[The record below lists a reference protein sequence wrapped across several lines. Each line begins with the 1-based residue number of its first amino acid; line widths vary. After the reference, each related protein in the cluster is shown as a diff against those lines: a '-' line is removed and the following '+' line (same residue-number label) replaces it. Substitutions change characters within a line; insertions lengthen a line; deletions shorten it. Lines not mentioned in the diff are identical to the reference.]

1 MNSEESAFSQDQQ
14 NREITLANMA
24 SYYRVLLEN
33 VPDALFVLNTEWKI
47 TFANTWAEEIFGY
60 SREDLDLRS
69 LADLLI
75 QPTQAM
81 PKIQEITLLPPDGQ
95 GRSVECFARHQSGN
109 VLPVEISAVRSQTS
123 QGTMIMVSVREI
135 SARKQAEQTMR
146 KLSHA
151 VRFSSAMT
159 IIADRSGCIEYV
171 NRKFIEVTGFAEEDV
186 CGQQMVQFYQ
196 TDSTNNAYGEL
207 WETVTVGQEWQGE
220 LQARRKNN
228 QDYWARMLVA
238 PVLEDNGDLSSVV
251 VMQEDI
257 TVQKQYERS
266 LHEAMEAAKAA
277 NAAKSEFLA
286 NMSHEIRTPLNAVIG
301 LAQLCIQ
308 TSLNPQQRDYLDKIA
323 SSAQSLLGIINDI
336 LDFSKIEANK
346 LELEETNFGLD
357 SVFKNVSTMLSIR
370 ALEKNIELLFD
381 VPPSLPAQLV
391 GDPLRL
397 GQILTNLTNNAV
409 KFTERGE
416 VVIAVEELERATD
429 IIRLR
434 FTVRDTGIGIPAEQ
448 LSQLFQS
455 FTQVDSSTTR
465 KYGGTGLGL
474 AICKRLVEMMG
485 GEIRIQSTVHQGTSF
500 SFELSLRMASSR
512 PASRQMIANCRN
524 LRALIVDDNR
534 TSCQILEQQLQALE
548 LQTEAVHSGEEA
560 LRRVGRGAFDLVL
573 IDWRLGGGM
582 DGIRTAKL
590 IGSELELEKL
600 PKILL
605 VTAYGRDDL
614 WPRAQQ
620 AGVSGMLIKP
630 IQKLA
635 LHTALNNLLQPNT
648 DPDGTDSFQSNKMVE
663 PDLSKIRGSRIL
675 LVEDNELNQQLATE
689 LLRQRN
695 FVVDVAPNGQEALN
709 VLRRQ
714 SYDLV
719 LMDVQM
725 PVMDGYEAT
734 RFLRRLQQ
742 FKELPIIAMTANA
755 LHTDREQA
763 LEVGMSDHI
772 PKPIELQL
780 LLSKLLQWI
789 PPKKNETTVP
799 ANQPLESPPKE
810 LPANV
815 PGLAIATA
823 LNRLNQNTS
832 LYLRLLEVFQR
843 NQSSTAEKMQELLAE
858 ENLVDAARLA
868 HTLKGIAGSLGA
880 KGLETASRTAEAQL
894 REGNVVPDSLATLEK
909 DLKQVLKAVADLLAR

>member
-1 MNSEESAFSQDQQ
+1 MNSEESALSQDQQ

-159 IIADRSGCIEYV
+159 IIADRNGCIEYV
-171 NRKFIEVTGFAEEDV
+171 NRKFTEVTGFAEEDV

-196 TDSTNNAYGEL
+196 TDSTNNAYEEL

-257 TVQKQYERS
+257 TVQKQYEQS

-308 TSLNPQQRDYLDKIA
+308 TRLNPQQRDYLDKIA

-346 LELEETNFGLD
+346 LELEETNFSLD

-381 VPPSLPAQLV
+381 VPPSLPEQLV

-448 LSQLFQS
+448 LSQLFRS

-485 GEIRIQSTVHQGTSF
+485 GEIRVQSTVHQGTSF

-512 PASRQMIANCRN
+512 PVSRQMIANCRN

-534 TSCQILEQQLQALE
+534 ASCQILEQQLQALE

-600 PKILL
+600 PKLLL

-620 AGVSGMLIKP
+620 AGVGGMLIKP

-635 LHTALNNLLQPNT
+635 LHTALNNLLQPNA
-648 DPDGTDSFQSNKMVE
+648 DSDGTDPFQSSKMAE

-695 FVVDVAPNGQEALN
+695 FAVDVAPNGQEALN

-734 RFLRRLQQ
+734 RFLRRLPQ

-763 LEVGMSDHI
+763 LEVGMNDHI

-789 PPKKNETTVP
+789 PPKKNETTVST
-799 ANQPLESPPKE
+799 NQPLESPPKE

-832 LYLRLLEVFQR
+832 LYLRLLDVFQR
-843 NQSSTAEKMQELLAE
+843 NQSNTAEKMQELLAE
-858 ENLVDAARLA
+858 ENLVEAARLA

-894 REGNVVPDSLATLEK
+894 REGNVIPDSMAALEK
-909 DLKQVLKAVADLLAR
+909 ELKQVLQAVADLLAR

>member
-1 MNSEESAFSQDQQ
+1 MNSEESTFFQDQQ

-33 VPDALFVLNTEWKI
+33 IPDALFVLNTEWKI

-75 QPTQAM
+75 QPPQAM

-123 QGTMIMVSVREI
+123 QGTMIMVSMREI

-151 VRFSSAMT
+151 VRFSSVMT
-159 IIADRSGCIEYV
+159 IIADRNGCIEYV

-266 LHEAMEAAKAA
+266 LHEAIEAAKAA

-308 TSLNPQQRDYLDKIA
+308 TRLNPQQRDYLDKIA
-323 SSAQSLLGIINDI
+323 SSAQSLLSIINDI

-346 LELEETNFGLD
+346 LELEETNFSLD

-381 VPPSLPAQLV
+381 VPPSLPEQLV

-397 GQILTNLTNNAV
+397 GQILTNLANNAV

-416 VVIAVEELERATD
+416 VVIAVEEVERATD

-434 FTVRDTGIGIPAEQ
+434 FIVRDTGIGIPAEQ
-448 LSQLFQS
+448 LSQLFRS

-474 AICKRLVEMMG
+474 AICKRLVETMG
-485 GEIRIQSTVHQGTSF
+485 GEIVVQSTVHQGTSF
-500 SFELSLRMASSR
+500 SFELSLRTASSR
-512 PASRQMIANCRN
+512 PVSRQMIANCRN

-534 TSCQILEQQLQALE
+534 TSCQILEQQLRALE

-560 LRRVGRGAFDLVL
+560 LLRVGRGAFDLVL

-605 VTAYGRDDL
+605 ITAYGRDDL

-620 AGVSGMLIKP
+620 AGVGGMLIKP

-635 LHTALNNLLQPNT
+635 LYTALNNLLQP
-648 DPDGTDSFQSNKMVE
+648 DAELGGTDFFQSNKIAE
-663 PDLSKIRGSRIL
+663 PELSKIRGSKIL

-734 RFLRRLQQ
+734 HFLRRLPQ
-742 FKELPIIAMTANA
+742 FKDLPIIAMTANA
-755 LHTDREQA
+755 LHTDRKQA
-763 LEVGMSDHI
+763 LEVGMNDHI
-772 PKPIELQL
+772 PKPIKLQL

-789 PPKKNETTVP
+789 PPKKSETTVP
-799 ANQPLESPPKE
+799 TNQSLELPPKE

-832 LYLRLLEVFQR
+832 LYLRLLDVFQR
-843 NQSSTAEKMQELLAE
+843 NQFNTVEKMQELLAE
-858 ENLVDAARLA
+858 PNLVEAARLA

-909 DLKQVLKAVADLLAR
+909 ELKQVLKAVADLLAR

>member
-1 MNSEESAFSQDQQ
+1 MNSEESALSQDQQ

-159 IIADRSGCIEYV
+159 IIADRNGCIEYV
-171 NRKFIEVTGFAEEDV
+171 NRKFTEVTGFAEEDV

-196 TDSTNNAYGEL
+196 TDSTNNAYEEL

-257 TVQKQYERS
+257 TVQKQYEQS

-308 TSLNPQQRDYLDKIA
+308 TRLNPQQRDYLDKIA

-346 LELEETNFGLD
+346 LELEETNFSLD

-381 VPPSLPAQLV
+381 VPPSLPEQLV

-448 LSQLFQS
+448 LSQLFRS

-485 GEIRIQSTVHQGTSF
+485 GEIRVQSTVHQGTSF

-512 PASRQMIANCRN
+512 PVSRQMIANCRN

-548 LQTEAVHSGEEA
+548 LQTESVHSGEEA

-600 PKILL
+600 PKLLL

-620 AGVSGMLIKP
+620 AGVGGMLIKP

-635 LHTALNNLLQPNT
+635 LHTALNNLLQPNA
-648 DPDGTDSFQSNKMVE
+648 DSDGTDPFQSNKMAE

-695 FVVDVAPNGQEALN
+695 FAVDVAPNGQEALN

-734 RFLRRLQQ
+734 RFLRRLPQ

-763 LEVGMSDHI
+763 LEVGMNDHI

-789 PPKKNETTVP
+789 PPKKNETTVST
-799 ANQPLESPPKE
+799 NQPLESPPKE

-832 LYLRLLEVFQR
+832 LYLRLLDVFQR
-843 NQSSTAEKMQELLAE
+843 NQSNTAEKMQELLAE
-858 ENLVDAARLA
+858 ENLVEAARLA

-894 REGNVVPDSLATLEK
+894 REGNVVPDSMAALEK
-909 DLKQVLKAVADLLAR
+909 ELKQVLQAVADLLAR

>member
-1 MNSEESAFSQDQQ
+1 
-14 NREITLANMA
+14 
-24 SYYRVLLEN
+24 
-33 VPDALFVLNTEWKI
+33 
-47 TFANTWAEEIFGY
+47 
-60 SREDLDLRS
+60 
-69 LADLLI
+69 
-75 QPTQAM
+75 
-81 PKIQEITLLPPDGQ
+81 
-95 GRSVECFARHQSGN
+95 
-109 VLPVEISAVRSQTS
+109 
-123 QGTMIMVSVREI
+123 
-135 SARKQAEQTMR
+135 
-146 KLSHA
+146 
-151 VRFSSAMT
+151 
-159 IIADRSGCIEYV
+159 
-171 NRKFIEVTGFAEEDV
+171 
-186 CGQQMVQFYQ
+186 
-196 TDSTNNAYGEL
+196 
-207 WETVTVGQEWQGE
+207 
-220 LQARRKNN
+220 
-228 QDYWARMLVA
+228 
-238 PVLEDNGDLSSVV
+238 
-251 VMQEDI
+251 
-257 TVQKQYERS
+257 
-266 LHEAMEAAKAA
+266 
-277 NAAKSEFLA
+277 
-286 NMSHEIRTPLNAVIG
+286 
-301 LAQLCIQ
+301 
-308 TSLNPQQRDYLDKIA
+308 
-323 SSAQSLLGIINDI
+323 
-336 LDFSKIEANK
+336 
-346 LELEETNFGLD
+346 
-357 SVFKNVSTMLSIR
+357 
-370 ALEKNIELLFD
+370 
-381 VPPSLPAQLV
+381 
-391 GDPLRL
+391 
-397 GQILTNLTNNAV
+397 
-409 KFTERGE
+409 
-416 VVIAVEELERATD
+416 
-429 IIRLR
+429 
-434 FTVRDTGIGIPAEQ
+434 
-448 LSQLFQS
+448 
-455 FTQVDSSTTR
+455 
-465 KYGGTGLGL
+465 
-474 AICKRLVEMMG
+474 MMG
-485 GEIRIQSTVHQGTSF
+485 GEIRVQSTVHQGTSF

-620 AGVSGMLIKP
+620 AGVGGMLIKP

-635 LHTALNNLLQPNT
+635 LHTALNNLLQPNA
-648 DPDGTDSFQSNKMVE
+648 DSDGTDSFQSNKMAE

-734 RFLRRLQQ
+734 RFLRRLPQ

-763 LEVGMSDHI
+763 LEVGMNDHI

-799 ANQPLESPPKE
+799 TNQPLESPPKE

-832 LYLRLLEVFQR
+832 LYLRLLDVFQR
-843 NQSSTAEKMQELLAE
+843 NQSNTAEKMQELLAE
-858 ENLVDAARLA
+858 ENLVEAARLA

-894 REGNVVPDSLATLEK
+894 REGNMVPDSLATLEK
-909 DLKQVLKAVADLLAR
+909 ELKQVLKAVADLLAR

>member
-308 TSLNPQQRDYLDKIA
+308 TRLNPQQRDYLDKIA

-346 LELEETNFGLD
+346 LELEETNFSLD

-381 VPPSLPAQLV
+381 VPPSLPEQLV

-448 LSQLFQS
+448 LSQLFRS

-474 AICKRLVEMMG
+474 VICKRLVEMMG
-485 GEIRIQSTVHQGTSF
+485 GEIRVQSTVHQGTSF
-500 SFELSLRMASSR
+500 AFELSLRMASSR

-620 AGVSGMLIKP
+620 AGVGGMLIKP

-635 LHTALNNLLQPNT
+635 LHTALNNLLQPNA
-648 DPDGTDSFQSNKMVE
+648 DSDGTDSFQSNKMAE

-734 RFLRRLQQ
+734 RFLRRLPQ

-763 LEVGMSDHI
+763 LEVGMNDHI

-799 ANQPLESPPKE
+799 TNQPLESPPKE

-832 LYLRLLEVFQR
+832 LYLRLLDVFQR
-843 NQSSTAEKMQELLAE
+843 NQSNTAEKMQELLAE
-858 ENLVDAARLA
+858 ENLVEAARLA

-909 DLKQVLKAVADLLAR
+909 ELKQVLKAVADLLAR

>member
-308 TSLNPQQRDYLDKIA
+308 TRLNPQQRDYLDKIA

-346 LELEETNFGLD
+346 LELEETNFSLD

-381 VPPSLPAQLV
+381 VPPSLPEQLV

-448 LSQLFQS
+448 LSQLFRS

-485 GEIRIQSTVHQGTSF
+485 GEIRVQSTVHQGTSF

-620 AGVSGMLIKP
+620 AGVGGMLIKP

-635 LHTALNNLLQPNT
+635 LHTALNNLLQPNA
-648 DPDGTDSFQSNKMVE
+648 DPDGTDSFQSNKMAE

-734 RFLRRLQQ
+734 RFLRRLPQ

-763 LEVGMSDHI
+763 LEVGMNDHI

-799 ANQPLESPPKE
+799 TNQPLESPPKE

-832 LYLRLLEVFQR
+832 LYLRLLDVFQR
-843 NQSSTAEKMQELLAE
+843 NQSNTAEKMQELLAE
-858 ENLVDAARLA
+858 ENLVEAARLA

-909 DLKQVLKAVADLLAR
+909 ELKQVLKAVADLLAR

>member
-1 MNSEESAFSQDQQ
+1 MNSEESTFFQDQQ

-33 VPDALFVLNTEWKI
+33 IPDALFVLNTEWKI

-75 QPTQAM
+75 QPPQAM

-123 QGTMIMVSVREI
+123 QGTMIMVSMREI

-151 VRFSSAMT
+151 VRFSSVMT
-159 IIADRSGCIEYV
+159 IIADRNGCIEYV

-186 CGQQMVQFYQ
+186 CGQQMVQFYRK
-196 TDSTNNAYGEL
+196 DSTNNAYEEL
-207 WETVTVGQEWQGE
+207 WETVTAGQEWQGE
-220 LQARRKNN
+220 LQARHKNN

-266 LHEAMEAAKAA
+266 LHEAIEAAKAA

-308 TSLNPQQRDYLDKIA
+308 TRLNPQQRDYLDKIA
-323 SSAQSLLGIINDI
+323 SSAQSLLSIINDI

-346 LELEETNFGLD
+346 LELEEINFSLD

-381 VPPSLPAQLV
+381 VPPSLPEQLV

-397 GQILTNLTNNAV
+397 GQILTNLANNAV

-416 VVIAVEELERATD
+416 VVIAVEEVERATD

-434 FTVRDTGIGIPAEQ
+434 FVVRDTGIGIPAEQ
-448 LSQLFQS
+448 LSQLFRS

-474 AICKRLVEMMG
+474 AICKRLVETMG
-485 GEIRIQSTVHQGTSF
+485 GEIVVQSTVHQGTSF
-500 SFELSLRMASSR
+500 SFELSLRTASSR
-512 PASRQMIANCRN
+512 PVSHQMIANCRN

-534 TSCQILEQQLQALE
+534 TSCQILEQQLRALE

-560 LRRVGRGAFDLVL
+560 LLRVGRGAFDLVL

-605 VTAYGRDDL
+605 ITAYGRDDL

-620 AGVSGMLIKP
+620 AGVGGMLIKP

-635 LHTALNNLLQPNT
+635 LYTALNNLLQP
-648 DPDGTDSFQSNKMVE
+648 DAELGGTDFFQSNKIAE
-663 PDLSKIRGSRIL
+663 PELSKIRGSKIL

-734 RFLRRLQQ
+734 HFLRRLPQ
-742 FKELPIIAMTANA
+742 FKDLPIIAMTANA
-755 LHTDREQA
+755 LHTDRKQA
-763 LEVGMSDHI
+763 LEVGMNDHI
-772 PKPIELQL
+772 PKPIKLQL

-789 PPKKNETTVP
+789 PPKKSETTVP
-799 ANQPLESPPKE
+799 TNQSLELPPKE

-832 LYLRLLEVFQR
+832 LYLRLLDVFQR
-843 NQSSTAEKMQELLAE
+843 NQFNTVEKMQELLAE
-858 ENLVDAARLA
+858 PNLVEAARLA

-909 DLKQVLKAVADLLAR
+909 ELKQVLKAVADLLAR

>member
-1 MNSEESAFSQDQQ
+1 MNSEESTFFQDQQ

-95 GRSVECFARHQSGN
+95 GRSVECFARHQFGN
-109 VLPVEISAVRSQTS
+109 VLPVEISAIRSQTS
-123 QGTMIMVSVREI
+123 QGAMIMVSMREI

-159 IIADRSGCIEYV
+159 IIADRNGCIEYV

-186 CGQQMVQFYQ
+186 CGQQMVQFYR
-196 TDSTNNAYGEL
+196 TDSTNNAYEEL
-207 WETVTVGQEWQGE
+207 WETVTAGQEWQGE
-220 LQARRKNN
+220 LQARHKNN

-266 LHEAMEAAKAA
+266 LHEAMEVAKAA

-308 TSLNPQQRDYLDKIA
+308 TRLNPQQRDYLDKIA

-346 LELEETNFGLD
+346 LQLEETNFSLD

-381 VPPSLPAQLV
+381 VPPSLPEQLV

-397 GQILTNLTNNAV
+397 GQILTNLANNAV

-416 VVIAVEELERATD
+416 VVIAVEEVERATD

-434 FTVRDTGIGIPAEQ
+434 FTVRDTGIGIPVEQ
-448 LSQLFQS
+448 LSQLFRS

-474 AICKRLVEMMG
+474 AICKRLVEIMG
-485 GEIRIQSTVHQGTSF
+485 GEIGVQSTVHEGTSF
-500 SFELSLRMASSR
+500 SFELSLRTASSR
-512 PASRQMIANCRN
+512 PVSRQMITNCRN

-534 TSCQILEQQLQALE
+534 TSCQILEQQLRALE
-548 LQTEAVHSGEEA
+548 LQTEAVRSGEEA
-560 LRRVGRGAFDLVL
+560 LLRVGRGAFDLVL

-620 AGVSGMLIKP
+620 AGVGGMLIKP

-635 LHTALNNLLQPNT
+635 LYTALNNLLQPNAEL
-648 DPDGTDSFQSNKMVE
+648 DGTDFFQSNKIAE
-663 PDLSKIRGSRIL
+663 PELSKIHGSKIL

-709 VLRRQ
+709 VLQRQ

-734 RFLRRLQQ
+734 HFLRRLPQ
-742 FKELPIIAMTANA
+742 FKDLPIIAMTANA
-755 LHTDREQA
+755 LHTDRKQA
-763 LEVGMSDHI
+763 LEVGMNDHI
-772 PKPIELQL
+772 PKPIKLQL

-789 PPKKNETTVP
+789 PPKKSKTTVP
-799 ANQPLESPPKE
+799 TNQPSELPPKE

-815 PGLAIATA
+815 PGLAIAAA

-832 LYLRLLEVFQR
+832 LYLRLLDVFQR
-843 NQSSTAEKMQELLAE
+843 NQSNTVEKMQELLAE
-858 ENLVDAARLA
+858 PNLVEAARLA

-909 DLKQVLKAVADLLAR
+909 ELKQVLKAVADLLAR

>member
-1 MNSEESAFSQDQQ
+1 MNSEESALSQDQQ

-159 IIADRSGCIEYV
+159 IIADRNGCIEYV
-171 NRKFIEVTGFAEEDV
+171 NRKFTEVTGFAEEDV

-196 TDSTNNAYGEL
+196 TDSTNNAYEEL

-257 TVQKQYERS
+257 TVQKQYEQS

-308 TSLNPQQRDYLDKIA
+308 TRLNPQQRDYLDKIA

-346 LELEETNFGLD
+346 LELEETNFSLD

-381 VPPSLPAQLV
+381 VPPSLPEQLV

-448 LSQLFQS
+448 LSQLFRS

-485 GEIRIQSTVHQGTSF
+485 GEIRVQSTVHQGTSF

-512 PASRQMIANCRN
+512 PVSRQMIANCRN

-600 PKILL
+600 PKLLL

-620 AGVSGMLIKP
+620 AGVGGMLIKP

-635 LHTALNNLLQPNT
+635 LHTALNNLLQPNA
-648 DPDGTDSFQSNKMVE
+648 DSDGTDPFQSNKMAE

-695 FVVDVAPNGQEALN
+695 FAVDVAPNGQEALN

-734 RFLRRLQQ
+734 RFLRRLPQ

-763 LEVGMSDHI
+763 LEVGMNDHI

-789 PPKKNETTVP
+789 PPKKNETTVST
-799 ANQPLESPPKE
+799 NQPLESAPKE

-832 LYLRLLEVFQR
+832 LYLRLLDVFQR
-843 NQSSTAEKMQELLAE
+843 NQSNTAEKMQELLAE
-858 ENLVDAARLA
+858 ENLVEAARLA

-894 REGNVVPDSLATLEK
+894 REGNVVPDSMATLEK
-909 DLKQVLKAVADLLAR
+909 ELKQVLQAVADLLAR

>member
-1 MNSEESAFSQDQQ
+1 MNSEESALSQDQQ

-159 IIADRSGCIEYV
+159 IIADRNGCIEYV
-171 NRKFIEVTGFAEEDV
+171 NRKFTEVTGFAEEDV

-238 PVLEDNGDLSSVV
+238 PVLEDNGGLSSVV

-257 TVQKQYERS
+257 TVQKQYEQS

-308 TSLNPQQRDYLDKIA
+308 TRLNPQQRDYLDKIA

-346 LELEETNFGLD
+346 LELEETNFSLD

-381 VPPSLPAQLV
+381 VPPSLPEQLV

-448 LSQLFQS
+448 LSQLFRS

-485 GEIRIQSTVHQGTSF
+485 GEIRVQSTVHQGTSF

-512 PASRQMIANCRN
+512 PVSRQMIANCRN

-548 LQTEAVHSGEEA
+548 LQTESVHSGEEA

-600 PKILL
+600 PKLLL

-620 AGVSGMLIKP
+620 AGVGGMLIKP

-635 LHTALNNLLQPNT
+635 LHTALNNLLQPNA
-648 DPDGTDSFQSNKMVE
+648 DSDGTDPFQSNKMSE
-663 PDLSKIRGSRIL
+663 LDLSKIRGSQIL

-695 FVVDVAPNGQEALN
+695 FAVDVAPNGQEALN

-734 RFLRRLQQ
+734 RFLRRLPQ

-763 LEVGMSDHI
+763 LEVGMNDHI

-789 PPKKNETTVP
+789 PPKKNETTVST
-799 ANQPLESPPKE
+799 NQTLESPPKE

-832 LYLRLLEVFQR
+832 LYLRLLDVFQR
-843 NQSSTAEKMQELLAE
+843 NQSNTAEKMQELLAE
-858 ENLVDAARLA
+858 ENLVEAARLA

-894 REGNVVPDSLATLEK
+894 REGNVIPDSMAALEK
-909 DLKQVLKAVADLLAR
+909 ELKQVLQAVADLLAR

>member
-1 MNSEESAFSQDQQ
+1 MNSEESALSQDQQ

-159 IIADRSGCIEYV
+159 IIADRNGCIEYV
-171 NRKFIEVTGFAEEDV
+171 NRKFTEVTSFTEEDV

-196 TDSTNNAYGEL
+196 TDSTNNAYEEL

-257 TVQKQYERS
+257 TVQKQYEQS

-308 TSLNPQQRDYLDKIA
+308 TRLNPQQRDYLDKIA

-346 LELEETNFGLD
+346 LELEETNFSLD

-381 VPPSLPAQLV
+381 VPPSLPEQLV

-448 LSQLFQS
+448 LSQLFRS

-485 GEIRIQSTVHQGTSF
+485 GEIRVQSTVHQGTSF
-500 SFELSLRMASSR
+500 SFELSLRMASSS
-512 PASRQMIANCRN
+512 PVSRQMIANCRN
-524 LRALIVDDNR
+524 LRAIIVDDNR

-620 AGVSGMLIKP
+620 AGVGGMLIKP

-635 LHTALNNLLQPNT
+635 LHTALNNLLQPNA
-648 DPDGTDSFQSNKMVE
+648 DSDGTDPFQSNKMAE

-695 FVVDVAPNGQEALN
+695 FAVDVAPNGQEALN

-734 RFLRRLQQ
+734 RFLRRLPQ

-763 LEVGMSDHI
+763 LEVGMNDHI

-799 ANQPLESPPKE
+799 TNQPLESPPKE

-832 LYLRLLEVFQR
+832 LYLRLLDVFRR
-843 NQSSTAEKMQELLAE
+843 NQSNTVEKMQALLAE
-858 ENLVDAARLA
+858 ENLVEAARLA
-868 HTLKGIAGSLGA
+868 HTLKGIAGSMGA

-894 REGNVVPDSLATLEK
+894 REGRVVPDSLATLEK
-909 DLKQVLKAVADLLAR
+909 ELKQVLQAVADLLAR

>member
-1 MNSEESAFSQDQQ
+1 MNSEESALSQDQQ

-159 IIADRSGCIEYV
+159 IIADRNGCIEYV
-171 NRKFIEVTGFAEEDV
+171 NRKFTEVTGFAEEDV

-196 TDSTNNAYGEL
+196 TDSTNNAYEEL

-257 TVQKQYERS
+257 TVQKQYEQS

-308 TSLNPQQRDYLDKIA
+308 TRLNPQQRDYLDKIA

-346 LELEETNFGLD
+346 LELEETNFSLD

-370 ALEKNIELLFD
+370 ALEKI
-381 VPPSLPAQLV
+381 
-391 GDPLRL
+391 
-397 GQILTNLTNNAV
+397 
-409 KFTERGE
+409 
-416 VVIAVEELERATD
+416 
-429 IIRLR
+429 
-434 FTVRDTGIGIPAEQ
+434 
-448 LSQLFQS
+448 
-455 FTQVDSSTTR
+455 SS
-465 KYGGTGLGL
+465 
-474 AICKRLVEMMG
+474 CF
-485 GEIRIQSTVHQGTSF
+485 STYHQ
-500 SFELSLRMASSR
+500 
-512 PASRQMIANCRN
+512 
-524 LRALIVDDNR
+524 
-534 TSCQILEQQLQALE
+534 
-548 LQTEAVHSGEEA
+548 
-560 LRRVGRGAFDLVL
+560 
-573 IDWRLGGGM
+573 
-582 DGIRTAKL
+582 
-590 IGSELELEKL
+590 
-600 PKILL
+600 
-605 VTAYGRDDL
+605 
-614 WPRAQQ
+614 
-620 AGVSGMLIKP
+620 
-630 IQKLA
+630 
-635 LHTALNNLLQPNT
+635 
-648 DPDGTDSFQSNKMVE
+648 
-663 PDLSKIRGSRIL
+663 
-675 LVEDNELNQQLATE
+675 
-689 LLRQRN
+689 
-695 FVVDVAPNGQEALN
+695 
-709 VLRRQ
+709 
-714 SYDLV
+714 
-719 LMDVQM
+719 
-725 PVMDGYEAT
+725 
-734 RFLRRLQQ
+734 
-742 FKELPIIAMTANA
+742 
-755 LHTDREQA
+755 
-763 LEVGMSDHI
+763 
-772 PKPIELQL
+772 
-780 LLSKLLQWI
+780 
-789 PPKKNETTVP
+789 
-799 ANQPLESPPKE
+799 
-810 LPANV
+810 
-815 PGLAIATA
+815 
-823 LNRLNQNTS
+823 
-832 LYLRLLEVFQR
+832 VFQ
-843 NQSSTAEKMQELLAE
+843 NSWLGILCG
-858 ENLVDAARLA
+858 LVR
-868 HTLKGIAGSLGA
+868 S
-880 KGLETASRTAEAQL
+880 
-894 REGNVVPDSLATLEK
+894 
-909 DLKQVLKAVADLLAR
+909 

>member
-1 MNSEESAFSQDQQ
+1 
-14 NREITLANMA
+14 
-24 SYYRVLLEN
+24 
-33 VPDALFVLNTEWKI
+33 
-47 TFANTWAEEIFGY
+47 
-60 SREDLDLRS
+60 
-69 LADLLI
+69 
-75 QPTQAM
+75 
-81 PKIQEITLLPPDGQ
+81 
-95 GRSVECFARHQSGN
+95 
-109 VLPVEISAVRSQTS
+109 
-123 QGTMIMVSVREI
+123 
-135 SARKQAEQTMR
+135 
-146 KLSHA
+146 
-151 VRFSSAMT
+151 
-159 IIADRSGCIEYV
+159 
-171 NRKFIEVTGFAEEDV
+171 
-186 CGQQMVQFYQ
+186 
-196 TDSTNNAYGEL
+196 
-207 WETVTVGQEWQGE
+207 
-220 LQARRKNN
+220 
-228 QDYWARMLVA
+228 
-238 PVLEDNGDLSSVV
+238 
-251 VMQEDI
+251 
-257 TVQKQYERS
+257 
-266 LHEAMEAAKAA
+266 
-277 NAAKSEFLA
+277 
-286 NMSHEIRTPLNAVIG
+286 
-301 LAQLCIQ
+301 
-308 TSLNPQQRDYLDKIA
+308 
-323 SSAQSLLGIINDI
+323 
-336 LDFSKIEANK
+336 
-346 LELEETNFGLD
+346 
-357 SVFKNVSTMLSIR
+357 
-370 ALEKNIELLFD
+370 
-381 VPPSLPAQLV
+381 
-391 GDPLRL
+391 
-397 GQILTNLTNNAV
+397 
-409 KFTERGE
+409 
-416 VVIAVEELERATD
+416 
-429 IIRLR
+429 
-434 FTVRDTGIGIPAEQ
+434 
-448 LSQLFQS
+448 
-455 FTQVDSSTTR
+455 
-465 KYGGTGLGL
+465 
-474 AICKRLVEMMG
+474 MG
-485 GEIRIQSTVHQGTSF
+485 GEIRVQSTVHQGTSF

-512 PASRQMIANCRN
+512 PVSRQMIANCRT

-534 TSCQILEQQLQALE
+534 TSCQILEQQLRALE

-600 PKILL
+600 PKLLL

-620 AGVSGMLIKP
+620 AGVGGMLIKP

-635 LHTALNNLLQPNT
+635 LHTALNNLLQPNA
-648 DPDGTDSFQSNKMVE
+648 DSDGTDPFQSNKMAE

-695 FVVDVAPNGQEALN
+695 FAVDVAPNGQEALN

-734 RFLRRLQQ
+734 HFLRRLPQ

-763 LEVGMSDHI
+763 LEVGMNDHI

-799 ANQPLESPPKE
+799 TNQPLESPPKE

-832 LYLRLLEVFQR
+832 LYLRLLDVFQR
-843 NQSSTAEKMQELLAE
+843 NQSNTAEKMQELLAE
-858 ENLVDAARLA
+858 ENLVEAARLA

-894 REGNVVPDSLATLEK
+894 REGNVVPDSLAALEK
-909 DLKQVLKAVADLLAR
+909 ELKQVLQAVADLLAR

>member
-1 MNSEESAFSQDQQ
+1 MNSEESALSQDQQ

-159 IIADRSGCIEYV
+159 IIADRNGCIEYV
-171 NRKFIEVTGFAEEDV
+171 NRKFTEVTGFAEEDV

-257 TVQKQYERS
+257 TVQKQYEQS

-308 TSLNPQQRDYLDKIA
+308 TRLNPQQRDYLDKIE

-346 LELEETNFGLD
+346 LELEETNFSLD

-381 VPPSLPAQLV
+381 VPPSLPEQLV

-448 LSQLFQS
+448 LSQLFRS

-485 GEIRIQSTVHQGTSF
+485 GEIRVQSTVHQGTSF

-512 PASRQMIANCRN
+512 PVSRQMIANCRN

-600 PKILL
+600 PKLLL

-620 AGVSGMLIKP
+620 AGVGGMLIKP

-635 LHTALNNLLQPNT
+635 LHTALNNLLQPNAES
-648 DPDGTDSFQSNKMVE
+648 DGTDPFQSNKMAE

-695 FVVDVAPNGQEALN
+695 FAVDVAPNGQEALN

-734 RFLRRLQQ
+734 RFLRRLPQ

-763 LEVGMSDHI
+763 LEVGMNDHI

-789 PPKKNETTVP
+789 PPKKNETTVST
-799 ANQPLESPPKE
+799 NQPLESAPKE

-832 LYLRLLEVFQR
+832 LYLRLLDVFQR
-843 NQSSTAEKMQELLAE
+843 NQSNTAEKMQELLAE
-858 ENLVDAARLA
+858 ENLVEAARLT

-894 REGNVVPDSLATLEK
+894 REGNVVPDSMAALEK
-909 DLKQVLKAVADLLAR
+909 ELKQVLQAVADLLAR

>member
-47 TFANTWAEEIFGY
+47 TFVNTWAEEIFGY

-220 LQARRKNN
+220 LQARCKNN

-346 LELEETNFGLD
+346 LELEETNLSLD

-560 LRRVGRGAFDLVL
+560 LRRVGRGAFDMVL

-799 ANQPLESPPKE
+799 TNQLLESPPKE

-815 PGLAIATA
+815 PGLAITTA

-832 LYLRLLEVFQR
+832 LYLRLLDVFQR

-909 DLKQVLKAVADLLAR
+909 ELKQVLKAVADLLAR

>member
-47 TFANTWAEEIFGY
+47 TFVNTWAEEIFGY

-220 LQARRKNN
+220 LQARCKNN

-346 LELEETNFGLD
+346 LELEETNLSLD

-799 ANQPLESPPKE
+799 TNQLLESPPKE

-815 PGLAIATA
+815 PGLAITTA

-832 LYLRLLEVFQR
+832 LYLRLLDVFQR
-843 NQSSTAEKMQELLAE
+843 NQSSTAEKMQELLVE

-909 DLKQVLKAVADLLAR
+909 ELKQVLKAVADLLAR

>member
-1 MNSEESAFSQDQQ
+1 MNSEESTFFQDQQ

-95 GRSVECFARHQSGN
+95 GRSVECFARHQFGN
-109 VLPVEISAVRSQTS
+109 VLPVEISAIRSQTS
-123 QGTMIMVSVREI
+123 QGTMIMVSMREI

-159 IIADRSGCIEYV
+159 IIADRNGCIEYV

-186 CGQQMVQFYQ
+186 CGQQMVQFYR
-196 TDSTNNAYGEL
+196 TDSTNNAYEEL
-207 WETVTVGQEWQGE
+207 WETVTAGQEWQGE
-220 LQARRKNN
+220 LQARHKNN

-266 LHEAMEAAKAA
+266 LHEAMEVAKAA

-308 TSLNPQQRDYLDKIA
+308 TRLNPQQRDYLDKIA

-346 LELEETNFGLD
+346 LQLEETNFSLD

-381 VPPSLPAQLV
+381 VPPSLPEQLV

-397 GQILTNLTNNAV
+397 GQILTNLANNAV

-416 VVIAVEELERATD
+416 VVIAVEEVERATD

-434 FTVRDTGIGIPAEQ
+434 FTVRDTGIGIPVEQ
-448 LSQLFQS
+448 LSQLFRS

-474 AICKRLVEMMG
+474 AICKRLVEIMG
-485 GEIRIQSTVHQGTSF
+485 GEIGVQSTVHEGTSF
-500 SFELSLRMASSR
+500 SFELSLRTASSR
-512 PASRQMIANCRN
+512 PVSRQMIANCRN

-534 TSCQILEQQLQALE
+534 TSCQILEQQLRALE

-560 LRRVGRGAFDLVL
+560 LLRVGRGAFDLVL

-620 AGVSGMLIKP
+620 AGVGGMLIKP

-635 LHTALNNLLQPNT
+635 LYTALNNLLQPNAEL
-648 DPDGTDSFQSNKMVE
+648 DGTDFFQSNKIAE
-663 PDLSKIRGSRIL
+663 PELSKIHGSKIL

-734 RFLRRLQQ
+734 HFLRRLPQ
-742 FKELPIIAMTANA
+742 FKDLPIIAMTANA
-755 LHTDREQA
+755 LHTDRKQA
-763 LEVGMSDHI
+763 LEVGMNDHI
-772 PKPIELQL
+772 LKPIKLQL

-789 PPKKNETTVP
+789 PPKKSKTTVP
-799 ANQPLESPPKE
+799 TNQPSELPPKE

-832 LYLRLLEVFQR
+832 LYLRLLDVFQR
-843 NQSSTAEKMQELLAE
+843 NQSNTVEKMQELLAE
-858 ENLVDAARLA
+858 PNLVEAARLA

-909 DLKQVLKAVADLLAR
+909 ELKQVLKAVADLLAR

>member
-1 MNSEESAFSQDQQ
+1 MNSEESALSQDQQ

-159 IIADRSGCIEYV
+159 IIADRNGCIEYV
-171 NRKFIEVTGFAEEDV
+171 NRKFTEVTGFAEEDV

-257 TVQKQYERS
+257 TVQKQYEQS

-308 TSLNPQQRDYLDKIA
+308 TRLNPQQRDYLDKIE

-346 LELEETNFGLD
+346 LELEETNFSLD

-381 VPPSLPAQLV
+381 VPPSLPEQLV

-448 LSQLFQS
+448 LSQLFRS

-485 GEIRIQSTVHQGTSF
+485 GEIRVQSTVHQGTSF
-500 SFELSLRMASSR
+500 SFELSLRMTSSR
-512 PASRQMIANCRN
+512 PVSRQMIANCRN

-600 PKILL
+600 PKLLL

-620 AGVSGMLIKP
+620 AGVGGMLIKP

-635 LHTALNNLLQPNT
+635 LHTALNNLLQPNAES
-648 DPDGTDSFQSNKMVE
+648 DGTDPFQSNKMAE

-695 FVVDVAPNGQEALN
+695 FAVDVAPNGQEALN

-734 RFLRRLQQ
+734 RFLRRLPQ

-763 LEVGMSDHI
+763 LEVGMNDHI

-789 PPKKNETTVP
+789 PPKKNETTVST
-799 ANQPLESPPKE
+799 NQPLESAPKE

-832 LYLRLLEVFQR
+832 LYLRLLDVFQR
-843 NQSSTAEKMQELLAE
+843 NQSNTAEKMQELLAE
-858 ENLVDAARLA
+858 ENLVEAARLA

-894 REGNVVPDSLATLEK
+894 REGNVVPDSMAALEK
-909 DLKQVLKAVADLLAR
+909 ELKQVLQAVADLLAR

>member
-60 SREDLDLRS
+60 SREDLDLRG

-109 VLPVEISAVRSQTS
+109 ILPVEISAVRSQTS

-135 SARKQAEQTMR
+135 STRKEAEQTMR

-159 IIADRSGCIEYV
+159 IIADRNGCIEYV

-186 CGQQMVQFYQ
+186 CGQQMVKFYR
-196 TDSTNNAYGEL
+196 TDSTNNAYEKL
-207 WETVTVGQEWQGE
+207 WETVTAGKEWQGE
-220 LQARRKNN
+220 LQACRKEN

-238 PVLEDNGDLSSVV
+238 PVQEDNGDLSSVV

-257 TVQKQYERS
+257 TVQKHYERS
-266 LHEAMEAAKAA
+266 LHEAMKVAKAA

-308 TSLNPQQRDYLDKIA
+308 TCLNPQQRDYLDKIA

-346 LELEETNFGLD
+346 LELEKTNFSLD
-357 SVFKNVSTMLSIR
+357 SVFNNVSTMLSIQ
-370 ALEKNIELLFD
+370 ALEKNIELLFEI
-381 VPPSLPAQLV
+381 PPSLPEQLV

-416 VVIAVEELERATD
+416 VVIAIEELERATD
-429 IIRLR
+429 ITRLR

-474 AICKRLVEMMG
+474 VISKRFVEMMG
-485 GEIRIQSTVHQGTSF
+485 GEIRVQSTVHQGTSF
-500 SFELSLRMASSR
+500 SFELSLRMASSY
-512 PASRQMIANCRN
+512 PVSRQMIANCRK

-534 TSCQILEQQLQALE
+534 TSCLILEQQLQALE

-590 IGSELELEKL
+590 IGSELELKKL

-614 WPRAQQ
+614 WPQAQQ
-620 AGVSGMLIKP
+620 AGVGGMLIKP
-630 IQKLA
+630 IQKPA
-635 LHTALNNLLQPNT
+635 LYAALNNLLQPNAEL
-648 DPDGTDSFQSNKMVE
+648 DGTDFFQSNKMAE
-663 PDLSKIRGSRIL
+663 PDLSKIHGSRIL

-695 FVVDVAPNGQEALN
+695 FVVDVALNGQEVLN

-714 SYDLV
+714 SYDLI

-734 RFLRRLQQ
+734 RFLRRLPQ

-763 LEVGMSDHI
+763 LEVGMNDHI

-789 PPKKNETTVP
+789 PPKKSETTVLT
-799 ANQPLESPPKE
+799 NQLLESPPKE

-832 LYLRLLEVFQR
+832 LYLRLLDVFQR
-843 NQSSTAEKMQELLAE
+843 NQSNTVEKMQELLAE
-858 ENLVDAARLA
+858 ENLVEVARLA

-880 KGLETASRTAEAQL
+880 KGLETASRTAETQL

-909 DLKQVLKAVADLLAR
+909 ELKQVLKAVADLLAR

>member
-1 MNSEESAFSQDQQ
+1 MNSEESALSQDQQ

-60 SREDLDLRS
+60 SREDLDLRC

-159 IIADRSGCIEYV
+159 IIVDRNGCIEYV
-171 NRKFIEVTGFAEEDV
+171 NRKFTEVTGFAEEDV

-196 TDSTNNAYGEL
+196 TDSTNNAYEEL

-257 TVQKQYERS
+257 TVQKQYEQS

-308 TSLNPQQRDYLDKIA
+308 TRLNPQQRDYLDKIA

-346 LELEETNFGLD
+346 LELEETNFSLD

-381 VPPSLPAQLV
+381 VPPSLPEQLV

-448 LSQLFQS
+448 LSQLFRS

-474 AICKRLVEMMG
+474 AICKRLVDMMG
-485 GEIRIQSTVHQGTSF
+485 GKIRVQSTVHQGTSF

-512 PASRQMIANCRN
+512 PVSRQMIANCRN
-524 LRALIVDDNR
+524 LRAIIVDDNR

-600 PKILL
+600 PKLLL

-620 AGVSGMLIKP
+620 AGVGGMLIKP

-635 LHTALNNLLQPNT
+635 LHTALNNLLQPNA
-648 DPDGTDSFQSNKMVE
+648 DSDGTDPFPSNKMAE

-695 FVVDVAPNGQEALN
+695 FAVDVAPNGQEALN

-734 RFLRRLQQ
+734 HFLRRLPQ

-763 LEVGMSDHI
+763 LEVGMNDDI

-780 LLSKLLQWI
+780 LLC
-789 PPKKNETTVP
+789 
-799 ANQPLESPPKE
+799 
-810 LPANV
+810 
-815 PGLAIATA
+815 
-823 LNRLNQNTS
+823 
-832 LYLRLLEVFQR
+832 
-843 NQSSTAEKMQELLAE
+843 
-858 ENLVDAARLA
+858 
-868 HTLKGIAGSLGA
+868 
-880 KGLETASRTAEAQL
+880 
-894 REGNVVPDSLATLEK
+894 
-909 DLKQVLKAVADLLAR
+909 

>member
-47 TFANTWAEEIFGY
+47 TFVNTWAEEIFGY

-220 LQARRKNN
+220 LQARCKNN

-346 LELEETNFGLD
+346 LELEETNLSLD

-799 ANQPLESPPKE
+799 TNQLLESPPKE

-815 PGLAIATA
+815 PGLAITTA

-832 LYLRLLEVFQR
+832 LYLRLLDVFQR

-909 DLKQVLKAVADLLAR
+909 ELKQVLKAVADLLAR

>member
-1 MNSEESAFSQDQQ
+1 
-14 NREITLANMA
+14 
-24 SYYRVLLEN
+24 
-33 VPDALFVLNTEWKI
+33 
-47 TFANTWAEEIFGY
+47 
-60 SREDLDLRS
+60 
-69 LADLLI
+69 
-75 QPTQAM
+75 
-81 PKIQEITLLPPDGQ
+81 
-95 GRSVECFARHQSGN
+95 
-109 VLPVEISAVRSQTS
+109 
-123 QGTMIMVSVREI
+123 MIMVSVREI

-159 IIADRSGCIEYV
+159 IIADRNGCIEYV
-171 NRKFIEVTGFAEEDV
+171 NRKFTEVTGFVEEDV

-257 TVQKQYERS
+257 TVQKQYEQS

-308 TSLNPQQRDYLDKIA
+308 TRLNPQQRDYLDKIA

-346 LELEETNFGLD
+346 LELEETNFSLD

-381 VPPSLPAQLV
+381 VPPSLPEQLV

-448 LSQLFQS
+448 LSQLFRS

-485 GEIRIQSTVHQGTSF
+485 GEIRLQSTVHQGTSF

-512 PASRQMIANCRN
+512 PVSRQMIANCRN

-534 TSCQILEQQLQALE
+534 TSCQILEQQLRALE

-600 PKILL
+600 PKLLL

-620 AGVSGMLIKP
+620 AGVGGMLIKP

-635 LHTALNNLLQPNT
+635 LHTALNNLLQPNA
-648 DPDGTDSFQSNKMVE
+648 DSDGTDPFQSNKMAE

-695 FVVDVAPNGQEALN
+695 FAVDVAPNGQEALN

-734 RFLRRLQQ
+734 HFLRRLPQ

-763 LEVGMSDHI
+763 LEVGMNDHI

-789 PPKKNETTVP
+789 PPKKNGTTVP
-799 ANQPLESPPKE
+799 TNQPLESPPKG

-832 LYLRLLEVFQR
+832 LYLRLLDVFQR
-843 NQSSTAEKMQELLAE
+843 NQSNTAEKMQELLAE
-858 ENLVDAARLA
+858 ENLVEAARLA

-894 REGNVVPDSLATLEK
+894 REGNVVPDSLAALEK
-909 DLKQVLKAVADLLAR
+909 ELKQVLQAVADLLAR

>member
-1 MNSEESAFSQDQQ
+1 MNSEESTFFQDQQ

-95 GRSVECFARHQSGN
+95 GRSVECFARHQFGN
-109 VLPVEISAVRSQTS
+109 VLPVEISAIRSQTS
-123 QGTMIMVSVREI
+123 QGTMIMVSMREI

-159 IIADRSGCIEYV
+159 IIADRNGCIEYV

-186 CGQQMVQFYQ
+186 CGQQMVQFYR
-196 TDSTNNAYGEL
+196 TDSTNNAYEEL
-207 WETVTVGQEWQGE
+207 WETVTAGQEWQGE
-220 LQARRKNN
+220 LQARHKNN

-266 LHEAMEAAKAA
+266 LHEAMEVAKAA

-308 TSLNPQQRDYLDKIA
+308 TRLNPQQRDYLDKIA

-346 LELEETNFGLD
+346 LQLEETNFSLD

-381 VPPSLPAQLV
+381 VPPSLPEQLV

-397 GQILTNLTNNAV
+397 GQILTNLANNAV

-416 VVIAVEELERATD
+416 VVIAVEEVERATD

-434 FTVRDTGIGIPAEQ
+434 FTVRDTGIGIPVEQ
-448 LSQLFQS
+448 LSQLFRS

-474 AICKRLVEMMG
+474 AICKRLVEIMG
-485 GEIRIQSTVHQGTSF
+485 GEIGVQSTVHEGTSF
-500 SFELSLRMASSR
+500 SFELSLRTASSR

-534 TSCQILEQQLQALE
+534 TSCQILEQQLRALE

-560 LRRVGRGAFDLVL
+560 LLRVGRGAFDLVL

-620 AGVSGMLIKP
+620 AGVGGMLIKP

-635 LHTALNNLLQPNT
+635 LYTALNNLLQPNAEL
-648 DPDGTDSFQSNKMVE
+648 DGTDFFQSNKIAE
-663 PDLSKIRGSRIL
+663 PELSKIHGSKIL

-734 RFLRRLQQ
+734 RFLRRLPQ

-755 LHTDREQA
+755 LHTDRKQA
-763 LEVGMSDHI
+763 LEVGMNDHI
-772 PKPIELQL
+772 PKPIKLQL

-789 PPKKNETTVP
+789 PPKKSKTTVP
-799 ANQPLESPPKE
+799 TNQPSELPPKE

-832 LYLRLLEVFQR
+832 LYLRLLDVFQR
-843 NQSSTAEKMQELLAE
+843 NQSNTVEKMQELLAE
-858 ENLVDAARLA
+858 PNLVEAARLA

-909 DLKQVLKAVADLLAR
+909 ELKQVLKAVADLLAR

>member
-1 MNSEESAFSQDQQ
+1 MNSEESTFFQDQQ

-95 GRSVECFARHQSGN
+95 GRSVECFARHQFGN
-109 VLPVEISAVRSQTS
+109 VLPVEISAIRSQTS
-123 QGTMIMVSVREI
+123 QGTMIMVSMREI

-159 IIADRSGCIEYV
+159 IIADRNGCIEYV

-186 CGQQMVQFYQ
+186 CGQQMVQFYR
-196 TDSTNNAYGEL
+196 TDSTNNAYEEL
-207 WETVTVGQEWQGE
+207 WETVTAGQEWQGE
-220 LQARRKNN
+220 LQARHKNN

-266 LHEAMEAAKAA
+266 LHEAMEVAKAA

-308 TSLNPQQRDYLDKIA
+308 TRLNPQQRDYLDKIA

-346 LELEETNFGLD
+346 LQLEETNFSLD

-381 VPPSLPAQLV
+381 VPPSLPEQLV

-397 GQILTNLTNNAV
+397 GQILTNLANNAV

-416 VVIAVEELERATD
+416 VVIAVEEVERATD

-434 FTVRDTGIGIPAEQ
+434 FTVRDTGIGIPVEQ
-448 LSQLFQS
+448 LSQLFRS

-474 AICKRLVEMMG
+474 AICKRLVEIMG
-485 GEIRIQSTVHQGTSF
+485 GEIGVQSTVHEGTSF
-500 SFELSLRMASSR
+500 SFELSLRTASSR
-512 PASRQMIANCRN
+512 PVSRQMIANCRN

-534 TSCQILEQQLQALE
+534 TSCQILEQQLRALE
-548 LQTEAVHSGEEA
+548 LQTEAVRSGEEA
-560 LRRVGRGAFDLVL
+560 LLRVGRGAFDLVL

-620 AGVSGMLIKP
+620 AGVGGMLIKP

-635 LHTALNNLLQPNT
+635 LYTALNNLLQPNAEL
-648 DPDGTDSFQSNKMVE
+648 DGTDFFQSNKIAE
-663 PDLSKIRGSRIL
+663 PELSKIHGSKIL

-734 RFLRRLQQ
+734 HFLRRLPQ
-742 FKELPIIAMTANA
+742 FKDLPIIAMTANA
-755 LHTDREQA
+755 LHTDRKQA
-763 LEVGMSDHI
+763 LEVGMNDHI
-772 PKPIELQL
+772 PKPIKLQL

-789 PPKKNETTVP
+789 PPKKSKTTVP
-799 ANQPLESPPKE
+799 TNQPLELPPKE

-832 LYLRLLEVFQR
+832 LYLRLLDVFQR
-843 NQSSTAEKMQELLAE
+843 NQSNTVEKMQELLAE
-858 ENLVDAARLA
+858 PNLVEAARLA

-909 DLKQVLKAVADLLAR
+909 ELKQVLKAVADLLAR

>member
-308 TSLNPQQRDYLDKIA
+308 TRLNPQQRDYLDKIA

-346 LELEETNFGLD
+346 LELEETNFSLD

-381 VPPSLPAQLV
+381 VPPSLPEQLV

-448 LSQLFQS
+448 LSQLFRS

-485 GEIRIQSTVHQGTSF
+485 GEIRVQSTVHQGTSF
-500 SFELSLRMASSR
+500 AFELSLRMASSR

-620 AGVSGMLIKP
+620 AGVGGMLIKP

-635 LHTALNNLLQPNT
+635 LHTALNSLLQPNA
-648 DPDGTDSFQSNKMVE
+648 DSDGTDSFQSNKMVE

-675 LVEDNELNQQLATE
+675 LVE
-689 LLRQRN
+689 
-695 FVVDVAPNGQEALN
+695 
-709 VLRRQ
+709 
-714 SYDLV
+714 
-719 LMDVQM
+719 
-725 PVMDGYEAT
+725 
-734 RFLRRLQQ
+734 
-742 FKELPIIAMTANA
+742 
-755 LHTDREQA
+755 
-763 LEVGMSDHI
+763 
-772 PKPIELQL
+772 
-780 LLSKLLQWI
+780 
-789 PPKKNETTVP
+789 
-799 ANQPLESPPKE
+799 
-810 LPANV
+810 
-815 PGLAIATA
+815 
-823 LNRLNQNTS
+823 
-832 LYLRLLEVFQR
+832 
-843 NQSSTAEKMQELLAE
+843 
-858 ENLVDAARLA
+858 
-868 HTLKGIAGSLGA
+868 
-880 KGLETASRTAEAQL
+880 
-894 REGNVVPDSLATLEK
+894 
-909 DLKQVLKAVADLLAR
+909 

>member
-1 MNSEESAFSQDQQ
+1 MNSEESALSQDQQ

-159 IIADRSGCIEYV
+159 IIADRNGCIEYV
-171 NRKFIEVTGFAEEDV
+171 NRKFTEVTGFVEEDV

-257 TVQKQYERS
+257 TVQKQYEQS

-308 TSLNPQQRDYLDKIA
+308 TRLNPQQRDYLDKIA

-346 LELEETNFGLD
+346 LELEETNFSLD

-381 VPPSLPAQLV
+381 VPPSLPEQLV

-448 LSQLFQS
+448 LSQLFRS

-485 GEIRIQSTVHQGTSF
+485 GEIRVQSTVHQGTSF

-512 PASRQMIANCRN
+512 PVSRQMIANCRN

-600 PKILL
+600 PKLLL

-620 AGVSGMLIKP
+620 AGVGGMLIKP

-635 LHTALNNLLQPNT
+635 LHTALNNLLQPKA
-648 DPDGTDSFQSNKMVE
+648 DSDGTDPFQSNKMAE

-695 FVVDVAPNGQEALN
+695 FAVDVAPNGQEALN

-734 RFLRRLQQ
+734 RFLRRLPQ

-763 LEVGMSDHI
+763 LEVGMNDHI
-772 PKPIELQL
+772 PKPIALQL

-789 PPKKNETTVP
+789 PPKKNDTTVP
-799 ANQPLESPPKE
+799 TNQLLESPPKE

-832 LYLRLLEVFQR
+832 LYLRLLDVFRR
-843 NQSSTAEKMQELLAE
+843 NQSNTVEKMQALLAE
-858 ENLVDAARLA
+858 ENLVEAARLA

-894 REGNVVPDSLATLEK
+894 REGNVVPDSLAALEK
-909 DLKQVLKAVADLLAR
+909 ELKQVLQAVANLLAR

>member
-1 MNSEESAFSQDQQ
+1 MNSEESALSQDQQ

-75 QPTQAM
+75 QPSQAM

-159 IIADRSGCIEYV
+159 IIADRNGCIEYV
-171 NRKFIEVTGFAEEDV
+171 NRKFTEVTGFAEEDV

-257 TVQKQYERS
+257 TVQKQYEQS

-308 TSLNPQQRDYLDKIA
+308 TRLNPQQRDYLDKIA

-346 LELEETNFGLD
+346 LELEETNFSLD

-381 VPPSLPAQLV
+381 VPPSLPEQLV

-448 LSQLFQS
+448 LSQLFRS

-474 AICKRLVEMMG
+474 AICKRLVDMMG
-485 GEIRIQSTVHQGTSF
+485 GEIRVQSTVHQGTSF
-500 SFELSLRMASSR
+500 SFELSLRMASSS
-512 PASRQMIANCRN
+512 PVSRQMIANCRN
-524 LRALIVDDNR
+524 LRAIIVDDNR

-600 PKILL
+600 PKLLL
-605 VTAYGRDDL
+605 VTAYGRADR

-620 AGVSGMLIKP
+620 AGVGGMLIKP

-635 LHTALNNLLQPNT
+635 LHTALNNLLQPKA
-648 DPDGTDSFQSNKMVE
+648 DSDGTDPFQSNKMAE

-695 FVVDVAPNGQEALN
+695 FAVDVAPNGQEALN

-734 RFLRRLQQ
+734 RFLRRLPQ

-763 LEVGMSDHI
+763 LEVGMNDHI

-799 ANQPLESPPKE
+799 TSQPLESPPKG

-815 PGLAIATA
+815 PGLAIAPA

-832 LYLRLLEVFQR
+832 LYLRLLDVFQR
-843 NQSSTAEKMQELLAE
+843 NQSNTAEKMQELLAE
-858 ENLVDAARLA
+858 ENLVEAARLA

-894 REGNVVPDSLATLEK
+894 REGNVVPDSLAALEK
-909 DLKQVLKAVADLLAR
+909 ELKQVLQAVADLLAR

>member
-1 MNSEESAFSQDQQ
+1 MNSEESTFFQDQQ

-95 GRSVECFARHQSGN
+95 GRSVECFARHQFGN
-109 VLPVEISAVRSQTS
+109 VLPVEISAIRSQTS
-123 QGTMIMVSVREI
+123 QGTMIMVSMREI

-159 IIADRSGCIEYV
+159 IIADRNGCIEYV

-186 CGQQMVQFYQ
+186 CGQQMVQFYR
-196 TDSTNNAYGEL
+196 TDSTNNAYEEL
-207 WETVTVGQEWQGE
+207 WETVTAGQEWQGE
-220 LQARRKNN
+220 LQARHKNN

-266 LHEAMEAAKAA
+266 LHEAMEVAKAA

-308 TSLNPQQRDYLDKIA
+308 TRLNPQQRDYLDKIA

-346 LELEETNFGLD
+346 LQLEETNFSLD

-381 VPPSLPAQLV
+381 VPPSLPEQLV

-397 GQILTNLTNNAV
+397 GQILTNLANNAV

-416 VVIAVEELERATD
+416 VVIAVEEVERATD

-434 FTVRDTGIGIPAEQ
+434 FTVRDTGIGIPVEQ
-448 LSQLFQS
+448 LSQLFRS

-474 AICKRLVEMMG
+474 AICKRLVEIMG
-485 GEIRIQSTVHQGTSF
+485 G
-500 SFELSLRMASSR
+500 
-512 PASRQMIANCRN
+512 
-524 LRALIVDDNR
+524 
-534 TSCQILEQQLQALE
+534 
-548 LQTEAVHSGEEA
+548 
-560 LRRVGRGAFDLVL
+560 
-573 IDWRLGGGM
+573 
-582 DGIRTAKL
+582 
-590 IGSELELEKL
+590 
-600 PKILL
+600 
-605 VTAYGRDDL
+605 
-614 WPRAQQ
+614 
-620 AGVSGMLIKP
+620 
-630 IQKLA
+630 
-635 LHTALNNLLQPNT
+635 
-648 DPDGTDSFQSNKMVE
+648 
-663 PDLSKIRGSRIL
+663 
-675 LVEDNELNQQLATE
+675 
-689 LLRQRN
+689 
-695 FVVDVAPNGQEALN
+695 
-709 VLRRQ
+709 
-714 SYDLV
+714 
-719 LMDVQM
+719 
-725 PVMDGYEAT
+725 
-734 RFLRRLQQ
+734 
-742 FKELPIIAMTANA
+742 
-755 LHTDREQA
+755 
-763 LEVGMSDHI
+763 
-772 PKPIELQL
+772 
-780 LLSKLLQWI
+780 
-789 PPKKNETTVP
+789 
-799 ANQPLESPPKE
+799 
-810 LPANV
+810 
-815 PGLAIATA
+815 
-823 LNRLNQNTS
+823 
-832 LYLRLLEVFQR
+832 
-843 NQSSTAEKMQELLAE
+843 
-858 ENLVDAARLA
+858 
-868 HTLKGIAGSLGA
+868 
-880 KGLETASRTAEAQL
+880 
-894 REGNVVPDSLATLEK
+894 
-909 DLKQVLKAVADLLAR
+909 